1 MARALKTTWLFLVWI
16 ALAGGTAVSAQ
27 AQTQTPTAEATKF
40 VESLSERV
48 STVMA
53 RYEQGKS
60 EQDKQALA
68 RLATE
73 AFALDVVSRF
83 VLGPTWQQASPAQQE
98 EFQRVFSQWMVGVY
112 GRRLGASKGGTLK
125 VIGTDSIANG
135 DALVKLIATQADGKT
150 VDLGLRV
157 RDVRGQMKI
166 IDVMAAGV
174 SMATTQR
181 QEFSSIINNQG
192 IDGLLTSLK
201 AKAAAADA
209 G

>member
-1 MARALKTTWLFLVWI
+1 MVRAFQATCLLLVWI
-16 ALAGGTAVSAQ
+16 AFVGGTAASAQ
-27 AQTQTPTAEATKF
+27 AQTSAPEATKF
-40 VESLSERV
+40 VERLSERV
-48 STVMA
+48 SAVLA

-60 EQDKQALA
+60 EQDSKALA

-73 AFALDVVSRF
+73 AFAMDIVSRF
-83 VLGPTWQQASPAQQE
+83 VLGPTWHQASPVQQE

-125 VIGTDSIANG
+125 VVGTDSIANG
-135 DALVKLIATQADGKT
+135 DALVKLIATQSDGKT

-157 RDVRGQMKI
+157 RDVRGEMKI

-174 SMATTQR
+174 SMAITQR
-181 QEFSSIINNQG
+181 QEFSSIVNNQG

-201 AKAAAADA
+201 AKAAAAEA